1 MAGKN
6 DIQELANKVIGLEKD
21 VAEARR
27 RADAALNKTDDLED
41 EDEKLKLADA
51 SILTAI
57 EKNQSFLKDEI
68 RREAEHLRD
77 SFTGKVDDLKEKF
90 GSSVAVQ
97 SEERGG
103 GKVRDQIIGF
113 VSGTLVAALIGYV
126 FSKLP

>member
-1 MAGKN
+1 MAKS
-6 DIQELANKVIGLEKD
+6 DVHELANKVSGLERD

-27 RADAALNKTDDLED
+27 RADAALNKTDNLED

-77 SFTGKVDDLKEKF
+77 SFMEKLDDLKEKF
-90 GSSVAVQ
+90 GSSAVSR

-103 GKVRDQIIGF
+103 GKVREQIIGF

-126 FSKLP
+126 ISKLP